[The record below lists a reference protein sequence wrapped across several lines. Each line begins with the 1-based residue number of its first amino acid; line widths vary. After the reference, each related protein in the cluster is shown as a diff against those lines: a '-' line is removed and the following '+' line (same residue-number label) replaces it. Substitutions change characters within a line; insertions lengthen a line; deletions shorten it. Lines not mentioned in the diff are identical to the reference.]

1 MALASA
7 ALLGVVSTFSWS
19 NVLSAGKYKELMEQ
33 KHEREERDKTQED
46 SQEASQWGLGGSGAT
61 EVAAVAKREFE
72 GLFKP
77 S

>member
-1 MALASA
+1 MLKRPA
-7 ALLGVVSTFSWS
+7 
-19 NVLSAGKYKELMEQ
+19 ELMEQ
-33 KHEREERDKTQED
+33 KHDREERDKTQED
-46 SQEASQWGLGGSGAT
+46 SQEASQWGLGGSGAI